1 MNMKQWLARNRIGVL
16 YGGQSAER
24 EISLKSGHAVLAA
37 LRAAG
42 ADAVGIDAGPDVAL
56 HLRKQ
61 RITFAYNSLHGPLGE
76 DGTMQGL
83 LEVMGI
89 PYCGC
94 GVLASALAMDKCAT
108 KRMLD
113 AAHIPTAPWQ
123 ALTKGMP
130 VAQPLRPSARAKVVV
145 KPATQGSAIGISIVD
160 CPRALGPAL
169 AAAFK
174 LDTNVLVEKYIA
186 GTEITVGI
194 LGGKPLPVVE
204 IVPRGA
210 FYDFTSKYQPGQ
222 STHLIPPRLPRPV
235 IRQVQALA
243 VAVFNTLGCRAMAR
257 VDMIV
262 DKRNKPW
269 VLEVNTLPGMTATS
283 LFPEAA
289 RAAGISFSEL
299 ILKVI
304 EYSR

>member
-1 MNMKQWLARNRIGVL
+1 MNMRQWLARNRIGVL

-24 EISLKSGHAVLAA
+24 AISLTSGRAVLAA

-42 ADAVGIDAGPDVAL
+42 ADAVGIDAGPDVAF

-113 AAHIPTAPWQ
+113 AAGIPTAPWQ
-123 ALTKGMP
+123 ALTKGMT
-130 VAQPLRPSARAKVVV
+130 VAKQLRPSARAKVVV

-160 CPRALGPAL
+160 NPRALGPAL

-174 LDTNVLVEKYIA
+174 LDTNVLVEKFVA

-194 LGGKPLPVVE
+194 LGGKPLPVIE

-235 IRQVQALA
+235 IRRTQALA

-262 DKRNKPW
+262 DKRHTPW
-269 VLEVNTLPGMTATS
+269 VLEVNTLPGMTETS

-289 RAAGISFSEL
+289 RAAGIGFSEL

-304 EYSR
+304 EHSR